1 MGLRKSTRKAFRLI
15 SFNLRFYKNIRL
27 NNLNPDNLADPIILN
42 PSNQD
47 RIVEIPKIIWMYWD
61 SEVPEIVQQC
71 FLKVKKLN
79 PEYQINI
86 LNNQNIKDFCDFDF
100 SQLTSL
106 TPQQYSDLLR
116 FNLLYTYG
124 GIWLD
129 ASIIIYNNLD
139 WIIDLCGKNKTAAFG
154 YYRAANVTVKNYP
167 VIENWLLASEK
178 NNIFFKLW
186 FNELLTALKI
196 GPKNY
201 ISNIKKMT
209 PNPEEYFQNIGLL
222 EYLIAYVACQKI
234 LRVSKPSITLINC
247 DKNAFFYQNINI
259 KSNTYFIEALVL
271 RKKPET
277 MPHLIK
283 LIGADRSLL
292 TPYLLRKKYKAE
304 SLLDFSN

>member
-71 FLKVKKLN
+71 FLKIKKLN

-209 PNPEEYFQNIGLL
+209 PNSEEYFQNIGLL